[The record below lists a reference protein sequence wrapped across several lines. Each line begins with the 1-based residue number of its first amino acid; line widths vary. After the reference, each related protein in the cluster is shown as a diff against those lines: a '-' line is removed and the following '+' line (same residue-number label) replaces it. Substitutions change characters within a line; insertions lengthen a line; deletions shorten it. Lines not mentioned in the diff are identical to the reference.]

1 MTVAA
6 FFVVGNYKIYTL
18 CASHDERCQPIASAF
33 FAVYLPIMPPKTFAR
48 R

>member
-18 CASHDERCQPIASAF
+18 CASHDERCQPIASAILLSIPHYATKNF
-33 FAVYLPIMPPKTFAR
+33 R
-48 R
+48 